1 MFFNIKKIS
10 KFKNKTRPDQTRP
23 DQTRPDQ
30 TRPDQTR
37 PDQIK
42 KLHFQVYNN
51 TKNQKLQPMLQY
63 KNAV

>member
-23 DQTRPDQ
+23 DQTRPDL
-30 TRPDQTR
+30 
-37 PDQIK
+37 IK

-51 TKNQKLQPMLQY
+51 TKNQKLQPILQY